1 MLINVVVLN
10 HMYVCLYERLPLM
23 LFMIPVVREQI
34 ISNGISLK
42 HRLSNLVLAN
52 NALVDLRAASLA
64 EALRTIRH
72 LLRLDPAGPFIT
84 KSNPR

>member
-1 MLINVVVLN
+1 MGKGSID
-10 HMYVCLYERLPLM
+10 VCAVMPLM
-23 LFMIPVVREQI
+23 LCMIPVVRAQI
-34 ISNGISLK
+34 TSNGTSLK

-52 NALVDLRAASLA
+52 NALVDLHVASLA

-84 KSNPR
+84 KRDPR